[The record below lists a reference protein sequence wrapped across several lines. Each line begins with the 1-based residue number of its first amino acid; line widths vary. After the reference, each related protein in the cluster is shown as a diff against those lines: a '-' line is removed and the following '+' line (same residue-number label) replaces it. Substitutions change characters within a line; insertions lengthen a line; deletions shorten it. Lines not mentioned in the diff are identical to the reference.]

1 MEVKN
6 CSELNN
12 MELKEYLI
20 SMENEFE
27 AKKAKIKEICE
38 ELKEIETQYN
48 KAQNEMKIRR
58 TIY

>member
-38 ELKEIETQYN
+38 ELKEIEAQYN